1 MSNTAVAYD
10 RLAAERLT
18 DRLGGTWNGVKG
30 KALCPYHDDHHPSL
44 DIKAGDTRD
53 IIAYCQVCGNVFE
66 RLVADGHVERSSSLI
81 EPATPT
87 RPKVDAAREEY
98 LRKRDALLILR
109 AALGEQPS
117 AYLAARGI
125 DYCPPQAGIVP
136 IHMAKE
142 LLSIRSDR
150 EGKRVLPKNAPV
162 MTFPII
168 SKGKLQGAHTT
179 VLNIAG
185 TGKLNDNA
193 RRVHGVKKGGFI
205 PLWEDELN
213 PDAPLLVG
221 EGVETTLSAMVLSGY
236 QGVSAVDA
244 GNCASV
250 CLPPCREIII
260 LQDRDEAGRKAV
272 ESLIA
277 RYGATK
283 TIRVAVPPKGC
294 KDWNDALQ
302 SDLDREDLKRRI
314 VEAEV
319 REREEES
326 ESDGVVHALTMEQF
340 MHLDFPPQ
348 EFLMKPWLATSSLNM
363 VHAQRGHLKTLF
375 TLSVA
380 YCVATGRPLMG
391 WACEKQCRVLY
402 IDGELGGDLLKRRL
416 SMLGPYSPNLLV
428 LSDSMFRQKGQAMPK
443 LDDDAGQEF
452 FDDVIEKNNID
463 LVIPDSLSTLAS
475 PEIEKDPTA
484 WVPVQA
490 WALKHRS
497 RGRSIIFVHHDSRG
511 HKPRG
516 HSKKEDILDTMIQL
530 KLKDEQPNEDETALE
545 LHFPK
550 SRGFF
555 GADAASM
562 VVRLSTKSGT
572 AEWVAESMRDNTRN
586 RVAELLDEGWKQNE
600 IAKELDVTE
609 GRVSQ
614 LVKEIKEERIKK
626 RGP

>member
-1 MSNTAVAYD
+1 
-10 RLAAERLT
+10 
-18 DRLGGTWNGVKG
+18 
-30 KALCPYHDDHHPSL
+30 
-44 DIKAGDTRD
+44 
-53 IIAYCQVCGNVFE
+53 
-66 RLVADGHVERSSSLI
+66 
-81 EPATPT
+81 
-87 RPKVDAAREEY
+87 
-98 LRKRDALLILR
+98 
-109 AALGEQPS
+109 
-117 AYLAARGI
+117 
-125 DYCPPQAGIVP
+125 
-136 IHMAKE
+136 
-142 LLSIRSDR
+142 
-150 EGKRVLPKNAPV
+150 
-162 MTFPII
+162 
-168 SKGKLQGAHTT
+168 
-179 VLNIAG
+179 
-185 TGKLNDNA
+185 
-193 RRVHGVKKGGFI
+193 
-205 PLWEDELN
+205 
-213 PDAPLLVG
+213 
-221 EGVETTLSAMVLSGY
+221 
-236 QGVSAVDA
+236 
-244 GNCASV
+244 
-250 CLPPCREIII
+250 
-260 LQDRDEAGRKAV
+260 
-272 ESLIA
+272 
-277 RYGATK
+277 
-283 TIRVAVPPKGC
+283 
-294 KDWNDALQ
+294 
-302 SDLDREDLKRRI
+302 
-314 VEAEV
+314 
-319 REREEES
+319 
-326 ESDGVVHALTMEQF
+326 
-340 MHLDFPPQ
+340 
-348 EFLMKPWLATSSLNM
+348 
-363 VHAQRGHLKTLF
+363 
-375 TLSVA
+375 
-380 YCVATGRPLMG
+380 
-391 WACEKQCRVLY
+391 
-402 IDGELGGDLLKRRL
+402 
-416 SMLGPYSPNLLV
+416 
-428 LSDSMFRQKGQAMPK
+428 MPK